1 MREPKPIT
9 HVEVSEK
16 NRILR
21 IICAVVL
28 LVIGVLAL
36 TVAFQS
42 LLGKETGWQEVQFSS
57 KERNCSED
65 FLFRYNFS
73 GSGAEITAVNRK
85 LEQIY
90 EDGCVK
96 GYQLFTPD
104 EGFDG
109 VQNIYYVNHHV
120 NETVT
125 VDPVL
130 YRAFQKLEGTRWL
143 YLGPVYAHYYN
154 IFYNADAYMVEA
166 LDPAL
171 SQEASAYLAKIAAF
185 AADPEAIHLELLD
198 NYQVKLH
205 VSDAYLAFAG
215 QEEIENFIDF
225 AYLTNAFI
233 IDYLADNLAEQGLT
247 NGYLVSTDGYTRNL
261 DSENAYSFTIFDR
274 DGSVIYPAGVMEYHG
289 PVSIVFLKD
298 YSTTQSDLHYRASG
312 DHMIH
317 LFADPADGM
326 YRTSTENLVGYSYN
340 SGCADVALK
349 MLPSFVGDQFAV
361 PEGVFSIWCQDET
374 IFYNDESIR
383 ITNLLKGE
391 NVTYKAVLK
400 Q

>member
-16 NRILR
+16 TRIFR

-120 NETVT
+120 NEAVT

-130 YRAFQKLEGTRWL
+130 YGAFQKLEGTPWL
-143 YLGPVYAHYYN
+143 YLGPAYAHYYN

-171 SQEASAYLAKIAAF
+171 SQEASAYLAEIAAF

-198 NYQVKLH
+198 NYRVKLH
-205 VSDAYLAFAG
+205 VSDAYLAFAER
-215 QEEIENFIDF
+215 EEIEDFIDF

-233 IDYLADNLAEQGLT
+233 IDYLADSLAEQGLT

-261 DSENAYSFTIFDR
+261 DNENTYSFTIFDR
-274 DGSVIYPAGVMEYHG
+274 DSNVIYPAGVMEYQG
-289 PVSIVFLKD
+289 PASIVFLKD
-298 YSTTQSDLHYRASG
+298 YSTAQSDLHYRASG

-326 YRTSTENLVGYSYN
+326 YRTSTENLVSYSYN

-349 MLPSFVGDQFAV
+349 MLPSFIGSQFSV
-361 PEGVFSIWCQDET
+361 PEDVFSVWCQDET

-383 ITNLLKGE
+383 VTNLLKGE
-391 NVTYKAVLK
+391 NVTYKAVLE